1 MTTIR
6 NLSKYGWRRQ
16 NPDIRDYQFSVSG
29 AAVTYPNTFDPR
41 AKSWGVYDQGQIGSC
56 TANGTLSAF
65 RQLLIN
71 EGLGDFNGSRL
82 ASYYWS
88 RWIEGTTKSDSG
100 ATIRDAVKVV
110 ATRGVAPETA
120 WPYNVAKIFVGPPA
134 AVGTAA
140 KKNIALLYQSVPLT
154 QDAICQAVYKNGN
167 VIIGISVY
175 SSFESAS
182 VAKTGIV
189 PLPAKTEQ
197 LLGGHAVH
205 LVGYNLAKG
214 WAIVKNSW
222 GTSWGDAGYCYIP
235 FSYLTNTS
243 LASDFWTISK
253 DN

>member
-1 MTTIR
+1 MTTR
-6 NLSKYGWRRQ
+6 NLSKYGCRRDL
-16 NPDIRDYQFSVSG
+16 PDIRDYKFSVSG
-29 AAVTYPNTFDPR
+29 PAVTYPTIFDPR

-56 TANGTLSAF
+56 TANSSLSAF
-65 RQLLIN
+65 RQLLIQ
-71 EGLGDFNGSRL
+71 ESLGDFDGSRL
-82 ASYYWS
+82 SEYYWS
-88 RWIEGTTKSDSG
+88 RLEEGATKTDSG
-100 ATIRDAVKVV
+100 ASIRDAVKVL
-110 ATRGVAPETA
+110 AKRGCAPEA
-120 WPYNVAKIFVGPPA
+120 LWPYNVAKIFVGPPA

-197 LLGGHAVH
+197 LLGGHAIH
-205 LVGYNLAKG
+205 LVGYNLTKG

>member
-1 MTTIR
+1 MTTR
-6 NLSKYGWRRQ
+6 NLSKYGCRRDL
-16 NPDIRDYQFSVSG
+16 PDIRDYKFSVSG
-29 AAVTYPNTFDPR
+29 PAVTYPNAFDPR
-41 AKSWGVYDQGQIGSC
+41 KTAWGVANQLQEGAC
-56 TANGTLSAF
+56 TAFSSLSAW
-65 RQLLIN
+65 RQLLIQ
-71 EGLGDFNGSRL
+71 EGLPDFEPSYQ
-82 ASYYWS
+82 SQYYWS
-88 RWIEGTTKSDSG
+88 RLLENTTKTDSG
-100 ATIRDAVKVV
+100 ASIRDAVKVI
-110 ATRGVAPETA
+110 ATRGVAPNSM
-120 WPYNVAKIFVGPPA
+120 WQYLPSNIFKGPPK
-134 AVGTAA
+134 AVGDAA